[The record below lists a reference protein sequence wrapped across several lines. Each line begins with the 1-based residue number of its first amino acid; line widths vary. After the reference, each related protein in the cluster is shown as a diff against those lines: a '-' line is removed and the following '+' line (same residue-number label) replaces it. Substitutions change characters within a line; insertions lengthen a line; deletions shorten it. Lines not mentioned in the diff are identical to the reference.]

1 MRRLVPFLVLLAGC
15 TSKTEIPNVPPAP
28 PAGAASPA
36 PVPDSGRFLATIV
49 ERVPAPPNP
58 KSVDQLEGDA
68 SARPDDPA
76 ALKALGLG
84 YYNAGGFLPAG
95 TTLERA
101 LKVKPADA
109 EAALYLGLSQL
120 GQGEAKTARETLT
133 KVAGSTD
140 GPSAARA
147 RFALGDLAYA
157 DKKDA
162 DAAQQYAQALK
173 LDPALG
179 VAALALG
186 ALRAQ
191 AGKMPEARTLFE
203 SAAKNLQPGG
213 LRSRAYASLG
223 RLAREAKDA
232 AGAKSWATKALT
244 DDPTNPWAKQLVG
257 K

>member
-1 MRRLVPFLVLLAGC
+1 MRRSLFSLFLLPLVGC
-15 TSKTEIPNVPPAP
+15 APKPEVVSVPPP
-28 PAGAASPA
+28 GAASPA
-36 PVPDSGRFLATIV
+36 PVEGSERFLTTIV

-58 KSVDQLEGDA
+58 KSVDRLEGDA
-68 SARPDDPA
+68 SARPDDLA

-84 YYNAGGFLPAG
+84 YYNAGGYLPAG

-101 LKVKPADA
+101 LKISPADA

-120 GQGEAKTARETLT
+120 GQGESKNAVETLA

-140 GPSAARA
+140 ASAAARA

-157 DKKDA
+157 GKKDA
-162 DAAQQYAQALK
+162 DAAQLYAQALK

-191 AGKMPEARTLFE
+191 AGKMPEAKALFE
-203 SAAKNLQPGG
+203 SAAKNLQPGS
-213 LRSRAYASLG
+213 LRSRAYASLA

-244 DDPTNPWAKQLVG
+244 DDPTHPWAKQLVG